1 MEKITHLLPSKVL
14 GNAAE
19 AAAAK
24 FLQGLGY
31 CILARNVRIGR
42 EEIDIL
48 ALDPEDH
55 VLVFAE
61 VKARRRDH
69 PYYRP
74 ELNLDRRKRR
84 AIIRAAR
91 RWVADHH
98 FDGGYRL
105 DLLCVV
111 AGKVT
116 SHLRELAWR

>member
-1 MEKITHLLPSKVL
+1 MDNKPLLPSKIL

-19 AAAAK
+19 RTAEL
-24 FLQGLGY
+24 FLVSLGY
-31 CILARNVRIGR
+31 RIHARNVRVSR

-48 ALDPEDH
+48 AFDPVDE

-61 VKARRRDH
+61 VKARQHAH

-91 RWVADHH
+91 RWVADHGYR
-98 FDGGYRL
+98 GGYRL

-111 AGKVT
+111 HGRVT
-116 SHLRELAWR
+116 LHLRELGW